1 MTKSIL
7 TITII
12 ISLSFCITGC
22 GVNPVT
28 GEKELMLISEEQED
42 SIGAQYAPEIEK
54 QLGGRIENDELQ
66 NYISS
71 IGRKIVRVSH
81 TPGKTFHFTAVNDKS
96 VNALALPGG
105 YIFITRGML
114 EKLTTE
120 AQLASILAHE
130 TAHVTAR
137 HTSSAMSK
145 QIGANILLTIA
156 SSKTDMSSSARTIAS
171 YGKQFLDMSF
181 SRSDE
186 KEADIGGLTY
196 LERAGYQPQAIVETM
211 EILDSLSKTKP
222 IEFFSTH
229 PNPENRKEYLEYKI
243 RRRGYTGSKRIG
255 KQEYKEKVLN
265 NLPKK
270 ETQQ

>member
-1 MTKSIL
+1 MLKKIVTIL
-7 TITII
+7 LF
-12 ISLSFCITGC
+12 SLSICFTGC
-22 GVNPVT
+22 GVNPIT
-28 GEKELMLISEEQED
+28 GEKELMLISPAQED
-42 SIGAQYAPEIEK
+42 RIGAQYAPEVEK

-81 TPGKTFHFTAVNDKS
+81 TPGKTFRFTAVNDKS

-114 EKLTTE
+114 ENLESE

-145 QIGANILLTIA
+145 QMGIDITLSII
-156 SSKTDMSSSARTIAS
+156 SSTTDMPASAQTIAS
-171 YGKQFLDMSF
+171 YGKQLIGMKF
-181 SRSDE
+181 SRDDE
-186 KEADIGGLTY
+186 KEADIAGLDY

-211 EILDSLSKTKP
+211 EILDRQSKIKP
-222 IEFFSTH
+222 IQFFSTH

-243 RRRGYTGSKRIG
+243 KRRGYTGSKRIG
-255 KQEYKEKVLN
+255 KEDYKKKVLN
-265 NLPKK
+265 NLSK
-270 ETQQ
+270 EK